1 MSSFNLEKFTAA
13 LNANENPITISVGK
27 HPETIVKRATA
38 PQVFLI
44 LELLKSI
51 SKTLNIQSFEDLQSM
66 ILKLTRPTEFFEI
79 VTIAYPKLIDVMVS
93 LTNLTKGQIENME
106 FDDFINLAW
115 SCWKVNESFFMN
127 RVMTTV
133 RRLDTVVQ
141 SPESET
147 KAS

>member
-27 HPETIVKRATA
+27 HPECTVKRATA

-44 LELLKSI
+44 LELLKSVA
-51 SKTLNIQSFEDLQSM
+51 KTLSIKSFEDMQALAV
-66 ILKLTRPTEFFEI
+66 KLTQPADFLEI

-115 SCWKVNESFFMN
+115 SCWKVNESFFMT

-133 RRLDTVVQ
+133 RNLDIAAP
-141 SPESET
+141 SPESVT
-147 KAS
+147 KAN